1 MHRTCTPEKT
11 TRNASH
17 TGVGE
22 VTRSISNVA
31 RLVDTARSQLAAV
44 RATAPVGAAGP
55 ASVLQL
61 PLPLHL
67 HFRHTGLTKYRRIIQ
82 SWPARIVSSRPRVGE
97 RRPDC
102 GRPRRCGVGLG
113 RKLTVQS
120 PVEL

>member
-67 HFRHTGLTKYRRIIQ
+67 HFRHTGRNTGEL
-82 SWPARIVSSRPRVGE
+82 SRVGPLE
-97 RRPDC
+97 LSLLDPESVSDAQIA
-102 GRPRRCGVGLG
+102 GAHADVGWA
-113 RKLTVQS
+113 
-120 PVEL
+120 